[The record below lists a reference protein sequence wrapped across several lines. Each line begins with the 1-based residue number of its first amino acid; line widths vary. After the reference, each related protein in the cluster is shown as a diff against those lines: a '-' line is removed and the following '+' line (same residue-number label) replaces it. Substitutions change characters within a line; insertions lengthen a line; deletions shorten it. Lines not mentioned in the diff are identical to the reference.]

1 MSVFANLLKTPEP
14 IYNANFSAGLRSLL
28 SEPPSDAEK
37 RLGAHGRRGLWRG
50 VERPESC
57 RRTTSPRGVIISAL
71 SGNRPPRDGESRL
84 PPARPRQKLARSQVN
99 FSLGRA
105 ARRRLGGAGVP
116 AGRERSGAELDR
128 GGAGRGQGT
137 GWDPKGVR
145 AERSGRE
152 QISGEVPL
160 DRLRSAS
167 QV

>member
-1 MSVFANLLKTPEP
+1 MSVFANLLKTPEL
-14 IYNANFSAGLRSLL
+14 IYNANFSAVPRSLL

-37 RLGAHGRRGLWRG
+37 QLGARSGRGLWRG
-50 VERPESC
+50 VEGPESC
-57 RRTTSPRGVIISAL
+57 RRATSTRGAVISAL
-71 SGNRPPRDGESRL
+71 SGPRHRRDGESRL
-84 PPARPRQKLARSQVN
+84 PPASPRQKLARFQVN

-145 AERSGRE
+145 AELSGRE
-152 QISGEVPL
+152 KISGEVPL
-160 DRLRSAS
+160 ERLRSAS